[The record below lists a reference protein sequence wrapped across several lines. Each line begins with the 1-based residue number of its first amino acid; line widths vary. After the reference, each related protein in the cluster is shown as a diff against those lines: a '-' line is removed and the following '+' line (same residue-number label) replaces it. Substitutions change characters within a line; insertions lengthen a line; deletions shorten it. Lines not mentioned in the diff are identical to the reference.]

1 MKKLFKKYLGI
12 TGFFI
17 ALLGVIISAYYKF
30 YHNDEFS
37 KVGELSLL
45 LWISTMTISDELNKP
60 NPKRWY
66 IFLVAVIL
74 IFCLIWII
82 Y

>member
-1 MKKLFKKYLGI
+1 MKKLFKRYLGI

-45 LWISTMTISDELNKP
+45 FWISTMTISD
-60 NPKRWY
+60 
-66 IFLVAVIL
+66 
-74 IFCLIWII
+74 
-82 Y
+82 

>member
-1 MKKLFKKYLGI
+1 MKELFKKYLGI

-37 KVGELSLL
+37 KVGELSLF

-66 IFLVAVIL
+66 ISLVAVVL
-74 IFCLIWII
+74 IFCFIWII